1 MTSKMPQ
8 DPHRDTP
15 KVAKTLEN
23 LRFFKVFCFAAFSA
37 RCHKNAP
44 QIGQEAPNMAPS
56 SLSWVL
62 LGASWPQDPA
72 NLASTWLL
80 LAPFG
85 PILAPSWLF
94 QGRPKMAKAASKRNL
109 EPRWPQIAPKTA
121 PRPSQ
126 TPPDVDFSSVWGPFF
141 NVFRMLFRSGVVQKR
156 TGDGGASPQGVL
168 DNVLYT
174 LNYV

>member
-1 MTSKMPQ
+1 M
-8 DPHRDTP
+8 
-15 KVAKTLEN
+15 
-23 LRFFKVFCFAAFSA
+23 VFEGFCLPAFCS
-37 RCHKNAP
+37 RCLQNAIH
-44 QIGQEAPNMAPS
+44 IGQEALNMTPRFA
-56 SLSWVL
+56 SWVL

-126 TPPDVDFSSVWGPFF
+126 TPPDVDFSYVWGLFF
-141 NVFRMLFRSGVVQKR
+141 YVFRVLFRSGALQKDR
-156 TGDGGASPQGVL
+156 PKRDWGRR
-168 DNVLYT
+168 
-174 LNYV
+174 

>member
-1 MTSKMPQ
+1 
-8 DPHRDTP
+8 
-15 KVAKTLEN
+15 
-23 LRFFKVFCFAAFSA
+23 
-37 RCHKNAP
+37 
-44 QIGQEAPNMAPS
+44 MAPS

-109 EPRWPQIAPKTA
+109 EPRWPQIAPKTT

-126 TPPDVDFSSVWGPFF
+126 TPPDVDFSYVWGPFF
-141 NVFRMLFRSGVVQKR
+141 
-156 TGDGGASPQGVL
+156 
-168 DNVLYT
+168 
-174 LNYV
+174 